1 MMWLR
6 RTALALLLAVGVA
19 ALFAHKIAPYSYETQ
34 LRELPDSPPSSEHLL
49 GTDELGRDRFS
60 RLLYGMRISIL
71 MAPAAA
77 LLATSLAALIGISAS
92 LMPGA
97 VAHLVMMLTDV
108 VLSVPWIFVLLTA
121 RSCLPLDL
129 PPALS
134 ALVTFALLGI
144 LGWAP
149 TARIVF
155 AGAQS
160 IQASDYMLQAHAMGI
175 GSVRRA
181 AQMLPNLLPALLA
194 QFWITL
200 PLFLLT
206 EANLSILGLGVA
218 EPLPSWGTM
227 LHELQSLPLH
237 PHQPWLWVPLALL
250 VISVSS
256 LQFLTDEKVSR

>member
-6 RTALALLLAVGVA
+6 RIALAFLLVVGSA
-19 ALFAHKIAPYSYETQ
+19 SLLAHKIAPYSYETQ
-34 LRELPDSPPSSEHLL
+34 LREATDAEPSSQHLL

-77 LLATSLAALIGISAS
+77 LLATALAALIGISSA
-92 LMPGA
+92 LMRGA
-97 VAHLVMMLTDV
+97 PAHIAMMLTDV

-121 RSCLPLDL
+121 RSCLPLNL
-129 PPALS
+129 SPALS
-134 ALVTFALLGI
+134 ASVTFALLGA

-160 IQASDYMLQAHAMGI
+160 IQASDYMLQAHALGI
-175 GSVRRA
+175 GRVRRA
-181 AQMLPNLLPALLA
+181 TQMLPNLLPALMA
-194 QFWITL
+194 QFWLTL

-206 EANLSILGLGVA
+206 EANLSILGLGVS

-227 LHELQSLPLH
+227 LHELQSLPLR
-237 PHQPWLWVPLALL
+237 PHQPWLWVPLVLL
-250 VISVSS
+250 VMSVSS